1 MSGGKIAAGGG
12 GLGILGL
19 LLALL
24 FGGLPGGGGSGYD
37 VDTGFGSFPQAPA
50 AQEPAPR
57 LSCPQGAETNT
68 ACFVTGVVNDVQRT
82 WALGS
87 SPLRASATSR
97 RGSSC
102 SRRRPRRAAVP
113 RRRPQGRST
122 APPTARSTWTSGS
135 SPSSGPASARPATSR
150 RHTWSPTSSATTSRR

>member
-50 AQEPAPR
+50 AREPAPR

-82 WALGS
+82 WA
-87 SPLRASATSR
+87 RQFT
-97 RGSSC
+97 
-102 SRRRPRRAAVP
+102 AAGVNGHVDLNGDG
-113 RRRPQGRST
+113 QQI
-122 APPTARSTWTSGS
+122 
-135 SPSSGPASARPATSR
+135 
-150 RHTWSPTSSATTSRR
+150 